1 MASKYTS
8 NYSRFQFYDLPFT
21 PNYDEVIYVEAEYDE
36 RTNQQIK
43 ENYDFIKE
51 AFAKRGKRFV
61 YLPYLTQELLSSDEV
76 WRYRNPVMTIS
87 MNELPV
93 LESNFMMKYCRF
105 SDRIKITKP
114 AFFIATP
121 YLDLWFNNAPPLF
134 YDGLAIDVGEMDDAE
149 AYWDYMVEQIAEFS
163 PTWVEYRRI
172 INSKN
177 GNGILLREI
186 TDPDYLF
193 EDEVNKML
201 EEVRLKVDQL
211 RRSGISDV
219 ILSKIIFP
227 KTPLSTLRITKDYR
241 IFLSE
246 YNDLE
251 IHMTPIVKAVYFLFL
266 RHPEGILFK
275 ELIDYR
281 EELDMIYRS
290 VKEKKKMK
298 EQPCAFFEYEQVQR
312 ICDPTDNSINE
323 KCARIKEA
331 FLLKI
336 HEDIAQEY
344 IVTGKRGGPKRV
356 NLSVDK
362 IIWE

>member
-1 MASKYTS
+1 MESKYTS
-8 NYSRFQFYDLPFT
+8 NYSRFQFYNLPFT
-21 PNYDEVIYVEAEYDE
+21 PNYEEVIYVEEEYDE
-36 RTNQQIK
+36 RTNQLIK

-76 WRYRNPVMTIS
+76 WRYRSPGTTVS
-87 MNELPV
+87 VDELPV
-93 LESNFMMKYCRF
+93 LESNFMVRYSRF
-105 SDRIKITKP
+105 SDRIKFKKP

-121 YLDLWFNNAPPLF
+121 YLDIWFNNDPPLF
-134 YDGLAIDVGEMDDAE
+134 YDALAIDVSEMDNAE
-149 AYWDYMVEQIAEFS
+149 AYWDYMVEQIANFS

-172 INSKN
+172 INS
-177 GNGILLREI
+177 GDTGGIRFREI
-186 TDPDYLF
+186 IDPDYLF
-193 EDEVNKML
+193 EDDVNKML
-201 EEVRLKVDQL
+201 EDVRLKVDQL

-219 ILSKIIFP
+219 ILSQIIFP
-227 KTPLSTLRITKDYR
+227 KAPLSTLRITKDYR

-246 YNDLE
+246 YNDVE

-281 EELDMIYRS
+281 DELDMIYRS

-298 EQPCAFFEYEQVQR
+298 DEPWTFFDYAQVQR

-331 FLLKI
+331 FLLHI

-344 IVTGKRGGPKRV
+344 IVTGKRGEPKRIK
-356 NLSVDK
+356 LSADK